1 MNAESLLIS
10 RARFDAVIFD
20 LDGVV
25 TKTAGVHAASWK
37 RLFDNY
43 LRERA
48 TREGVEFSP
57 FDAREDYLRYVDGKP
72 RYDGVQRFLASRGIA
87 AAIRPDPITQA
98 KVGDIPARV
107 WRQCP
112 MMSFKASCGRSNER
126 INFAAFHKGFRLF
139 RFGCFC
145 RGDRFKT
152 SHSFWSIT

>member
-25 TKTAGVHAASWK
+25 TKTARVHAASWK

-57 FDAREDYLRYVDGKP
+57 FDAREDYLRYVDGKL
-72 RYDGVQRFLASRGIA
+72 RYDGVQSFLESRGSRCRAASRRT
-87 AAIRPDPITQA
+87 RPRW
-98 KVGDIPARV
+98 K
-107 WRQCP
+107 
-112 MMSFKASCGRSNER
+112 RSV
-126 INFAAFHKGFRLF
+126 
-139 RFGCFC
+139 
-145 RGDRFKT
+145 D
-152 SHSFWSIT
+152 

>member
-25 TKTAGVHAASWK
+25 TKTARVHAASWK

-72 RYDGVQRFLASRGIA
+72 RYDGVQSFLESRGIA
-87 AAIRPDPITQA
+87 LPRGKPEDAAEMD
-98 KVGDIPARV
+98 
-107 WRQCP
+107 
-112 MMSFKASCGRSNER
+112 
-126 INFAAFHKGFRLF
+126 
-139 RFGCFC
+139 
-145 RGDRFKT
+145 
-152 SHSFWSIT
+152 